1 MTWKTAIGPVL
12 CFFGM
17 ASPAIADSL
26 SEAYR
31 AYEKAQFEEAAK
43 GFKQHSLQKPLDL
56 DQVYNAGVSLFKK
69 GEFAEAANYFD
80 RAKQSSDPK
89 LKSKAAYNKGLAKA
103 MEKRWDAAEAE
114 FQEALSFDND
124 NQMIADN
131 LAWAKE
137 QKKQQKPEDQK
148 QPPQDQNQQ
157 NADEKQ
163 SEEKN
168 QKQAEDSKSQNSQQK
183 DQEQS
188 GAKDQQQ
195 AEEKSGEKG
204 QQDQQ
209 KSAAKDQQQAQEKS
223 GDKNQ
228 QQAEEKS
235 AEKNQQTLQEKQQQA
250 SAQDDSKGKSPDG
263 SGTPGLDSKNQ
274 TPQSITLKEMKQQE
288 AEKLLRSVDDRIG
301 TYILTPEQANM
312 EGKSRNG
319 KDW

>member
-1 MTWKTAIGPVL
+1 MTWARVL
-12 CFFGM
+12 SLVLSFFGM
-17 ASPAIADSL
+17 ISPALADNL
-26 SEAYR
+26 GAAYR
-31 AYEKAQFEEAAK
+31 AYEQGQFEEAAK

-56 DQVYNAGVSLFKK
+56 DQVYNTGVSLFKK

-80 RAKQSSDPK
+80 RAKQSADLK
-89 LKSKAAYNKGLAKA
+89 LKSKAAYNKGLAMA

-131 LAWAKE
+131 LAWAKQ

-163 SEEKN
+163 SEQKD
-168 QKQAEDSKSQNSQQK
+168 QKQAQDSKSENSQQK
-183 DQEQS
+183 EP
-188 GAKDQQQ
+188 
-195 AEEKSGEKG
+195 EKSGEKTPE
-204 QQDQQ
+204 DQQ
-209 KSAAKDQQQAQEKS
+209 KSGDQNQQQKAQEKL
-223 GDKNQ
+223 
-228 QQAEEKS
+228 
-235 AEKNQQTLQEKQQQA
+235 AEKAQQTLPEKQPQA
-250 SAQDDSKGKSPDG
+250 SEQDHSKGKSPDG
-263 SGTPGLDSKNQ
+263 RVPPGGDSKNRS
-274 TPQSITLKEMKQQE
+274 PQSLTLKEMQQQE